1 MVVCSKLQEGKL
13 KSRAPDSLSAVS
25 QLLAGI
31 ALACVASGAA
41 AQAYPAKPVRIVVPF
56 PAGGNAD
63 IFARMHAQKLSEAWG
78 QPVVVDNRA
87 GAAGIIGSQLVAKS
101 PADGYTL
108 LLGTTGTHTTNPAVY
123 AKLPYDPLKDFAP
136 VSNLAD
142 SPFLLV
148 VHPSVPAYSLRE
160 LIALAKSRRGQ
171 LNYASFG
178 TGSSAHLA
186 GEMLRS
192 MARIE
197 IVHVPYKGGPP
208 ALTDLIGGHVAL
220 MFNSLPAVIPQVKS
234 GKLRALALA
243 ADKRAPALPDMPTF
257 AEAGLRDFEAGSW
270 YGVLAPAG
278 TPRDIIARLHAETV
292 RILALP
298 DVRQRFATEGA
309 TPLGNSPEE
318 FAEQI
323 RKDHARWAKVA
334 KDAGIKPQ

>member
-1 MVVCSKLQEGKL
+1 MKLQIRIV
-13 KSRAPDSLSAVS
+13 SRLLSSGLLVFVVS
-25 QLLAGI
+25 A
-31 ALACVASGAA
+31 ALNVA
-41 AQAYPAKPVRIVVPF
+41 AQSYPAKSIRIVVPF

-63 IFARMHAQKLSEAWG
+63 IFARIHAQKLSDAWG

-87 GAAGIIGSQLVAKS
+87 GAAGIIGTQLVAKS

-123 AKLPYDPLKDFAP
+123 ARLPYDPLKDFAP

-142 SPFLLV
+142 SPFMLV
-148 VHPSVPAYSLRE
+148 VHPSVPATSLKQ
-160 LIALAKSRRGQ
+160 LIALARARPGQ

-186 GEMLRS
+186 GEMLRT
-192 MARIE
+192 MAKIE

-208 ALTDLIGGHVAL
+208 ALADLIGGHVAL

-243 ADKRAPALPDMPTF
+243 ADKRTPTLPDMPTF
-257 AEAGLRDFEAGSW
+257 AEAGLRGFEAGSW
-270 YGVLAPAG
+270 YGLLAPAG
-278 TPRDIIARLHAETV
+278 TPKDVIGRLHTETV

-298 DVRQRFATEGA
+298 DVRQRFASEGA
-309 TPLGNSPEE
+309 TPLGNSPDE

-334 KDAGIKPQ
+334 RDAGIKPQ